1 MDWKRRE
8 TMKGEPKEIKLTVN
22 GKVYELRVKPK
33 TLLNDVLRKDLKLT
47 GTKRGCLESTCG
59 VCTVILDKKAV
70 RSCSILAVQANGH
83 EITTIEGLAEGD
95 KLHPIQEAF
104 VNHGAIECGFCIPG
118 RVMMAKAL
126 LDENPDPTRE
136 EVRIAM
142 QGVLCADVGYVKQIE
157 AVEIAAEK
165 MRGGE

>member
-1 MDWKRRE
+1 
-8 TMKGEPKEIKLTVN
+8 MKGEPKELKLKVN
-22 GKVYELRVKPK
+22 GELYELKVKPNA
-33 TLLNDVLRKDLKLT
+33 LLNDVLRKDLKLT

-59 VCTVILDKKAV
+59 VCTVIIDGMAV
-70 RSCSILAVQANGH
+70 RSCSVLALQASGH
-83 EITTIEGLAEGD
+83 DVTTIEGVAQGG
-95 KLHPIQEAF
+95 KLHPVQEAF

-126 LDENPDPTRE
+126 LDENPNPSRE
-136 EVRIAM
+136 EVKLAM
-142 QGVLCADVGYVKQIE
+142 HGVLCADVGYVKQIE